1 MVFEIDAM
9 REETEAMNNAALE
22 SVDSGAQTTYVFPSD
37 VEEKP
42 WFVEIMKGK
51 IVARSS
57 ANEADAKVFDTPFS
71 FTKWAENRP
80 KAEYF
85 VLIARP
91 SGVKNFSFIESEF
104 DDANIRY
111 GIDLIGEKTPLVF
124 QQGETP

>member
-1 MVFEIDAM
+1 MYK
-9 REETEAMNNAALE
+9 R
-22 SVDSGAQTTYVFPSD
+22 Q
-37 VEEKP
+37 
-42 WFVEIMKGK
+42 
-51 IVARSS
+51 
-57 ANEADAKVFDTPFS
+57 
-71 FTKWAENRP
+71 AENRP